1 MSPRVDAPT
10 VDLVTAF
17 LVERYLS
24 RRDLDVFARSSE
36 LARLSA
42 DELSRRGTAV
52 QHLRS
57 IFVPADET
65 CFYLYEALWPDNVR
79 EAAERAALPFE
90 RLSEAV
96 LGPDL
101 NARVMAA
108 TVRASCR

>member
-1 MSPRVDAPT
+1 VAE
-10 VDLVTAF
+10 F
-17 LVERYLS
+17 LVETYVAQDDGATIA
-24 RRDLDVFARSSE
+24 RRAERARD
-36 LARLSA
+36 AADRLTR
-42 DELSRRGTAV
+42 EGTPV
-52 QHLRS
+52 EFIRS